1 MNKKGY
7 LLINLGTPEAPTRR
21 SVKKYLQT
29 FLMDERVI
37 ALPSFIRWILVYGI
51 IAPFR
56 SGRSA
61 HAYQQ
66 VWTSSGSPLAVHGQH
81 LIEKLRDKLPRDVNL
96 ALAMRYGEPS
106 IEKALKQLAEC
117 DEIIILPLYP
127 QYASATN
134 GSSTVAVFDYFKQQ
148 QIIPNIRVIRD
159 FYQHPAYI
167 HALCESIKP
176 YLKQDYHLLLSY
188 HGLPE
193 NQLEKIGCKPVC
205 KTPCPQSIT
214 SGKACYRQQCFMT
227 SNSIASTLNLDEKN
241 YTISFQSRLGKTPW
255 IQPYTDEVIENLA
268 KQGVK
273 NLLVACP
280 AFVADCLETLEE
292 IGIQAKEK
300 WEELGG
306 HQLTLIPCLNDQEIW
321 VEALIEILKN

>member
-1 MNKKGY
+1 MNNKAY

-37 ALPSFIRWILVYGI
+37 ALPTFIRWILVYGI

-66 VWTSSGSPLAVHGQH
+66 IWTPSGSPLAVHSQH
-81 LIEKLRDKLPRDVNL
+81 LIEKLRNKLPKDVKL
-96 ALAMRYGEPS
+96 AFAMRYGEPS
-106 IEKALKQLAEC
+106 IQNALKQLADC
-117 DEIIILPLYP
+117 DEIVILPLYP

-134 GSSTVAVFDYFKQQ
+134 ASSTVAVFDYFKQQ
-148 QIIPNIRVIRD
+148 QIIPNLRVIRD

-167 HALCESIKP
+167 QALSESIKP

-193 NQLEKIGCKPVC
+193 NQLEKIGCRPVC
-205 KTPCPQSIT
+205 QSACSDEIKP
-214 SGKACYRQQCFMT
+214 GNACYRQQCFLT
-227 SNSIASTLNLDEKN
+227 SKQLATSLKLTETEYS
-241 YTISFQSRLGKTPW
+241 ISFQSRLGKTPW
-255 IQPYTDEVIENLA
+255 IKPYTDEMLNTLREKGI
-268 KQGVK
+268 KS
-273 NLLVACP
+273 LLIACP

-292 IGIQAKEK
+292 IGIQCKQQ
-300 WEELGG
+300 WLELGG
-306 HQLTLIPCLNDQEIW
+306 EDLQLIPCLNDQDKW
-321 VEALIEILKN
+321 VDSLIQILD